1 MEWRF
6 AQPEQC
12 LYPSLI
18 IFWHVFVFN
27 SIFLI
32 SLFAE
37 LCFPWFNGMPGEQTM
52 CCPLEPLE
60 PWKPWNPETVGPWY
74 PGTLEPSNP
83 ETLEPRNPGTL
94 EPWNPGTLEP

>member
-1 MEWRF
+1 MMALAF
-6 AQPEQC
+6 AAPRVSGFLPQVSAVHGMAFRTARTV

-74 PGTLEPSNP
+74 PGTLEP
-83 ETLEPRNPGTL
+83 
-94 EPWNPGTLEP
+94 